1 MREKRALKLD
11 FALIAGLVTAVG
23 SGGIGACSSKTE
35 AAVTDAG
42 ATEGGDV
49 DAGMEA
55 ALPDPL
61 AACTKDPG
69 PADPGIG
76 LGDGGVEDPVVGGA
90 ASFTL
95 AQALAGFPSGPGV
108 LTAVITTELG
118 KIVCQLDEAKAPVTV
133 ANFVGLARGTRP
145 SQNNL
150 GAWKAK
156 RFYDGLIWHRV
167 IPGFVIQGGDP
178 QGNGGGGPGY
188 SLPNENHLPQDLGV
202 LSSAAGTTTD
212 DAGMNTFIPSGSQF
226 YVVTGKGPGSDYN
239 VFGKCTTDVA
249 QAIADVPTKNEAPI
263 TKVHMQ
269 RIEIGRCP

>member
-1 MREKRALKLD
+1 MALKRA
-11 FALIAGLVTAVG
+11 FALIAGLVIAGGTA
-23 SGGIGACSSKTE
+23 GIGACSSKTQ
-35 AAVTDAG
+35 AAATDAG
-42 ATEGGDV
+42 VAEASNPV
-49 DAGMEA
+49 DAAEA
-55 ALPDPL
+55 AAPDPL
-61 AACTKDPG
+61 AACTRDPG

-76 LGDGGVEDPVVGGA
+76 PGDGGVEDPVVGGA

-95 AQALAGFPSGPGV
+95 AQALAGFPSGTGV

-118 KIVCQLDEAKAPVTV
+118 SIVCQLDEAKAPITV

-167 IPGFVIQGGDP
+167 LPNFVVQGGDP

-188 SLPNENHLPQDLGV
+188 ALPNENHVPQVLGV
-202 LSSAAGTTTD
+202 LSSAAGTTSD
-212 DAGMNTFIPSGSQF
+212 DAGVTTFIPSGSQF
-226 YVVTGKGPGSDYN
+226 YVVVGRGPASDYN

-249 QAIADVPTKNEAPI
+249 QAIAAVDTKNEAPI